1 MNRFITDPENYTF
14 DDLQNY
20 DWDVIQTNITV
31 DSVKMLEWFNAIE
44 EQFADCCYSPLG
56 DMDLADPDKK
66 EFALSF
72 MPNNLVWG
80 QPLQWTLQWSY
91 DRPGKLPFLQLADP
105 AQFPEIS
112 DPDFQKKFNKN
123 LPKYLFG
130 MYETYYNTFG
140 PDCFEVTRLVKM
152 NQDVGLR
159 THVDIQNP
167 EFLIRMHL
175 QIQIDENA
183 WWKFGDNM
191 ERKYTFEPGKVYL
204 YNTAVKHAARNESS
218 IPWIMLH
225 NNPNSSSINKLLKT
239 SVHIG

>member
-31 DSVKMLEWFNAIE
+31 DSVKMMEWFNTVE
-44 EQFADCCYSPLG
+44 DQFADCCYSPLG
-56 DMDLADPDKK
+56 DMDLTDPGKK

-72 MPNNLVWG
+72 IPNNLVWG
-80 QPLQWTLQWSY
+80 LPLQWTLQWSY

-105 AQFPEIS
+105 AQFPEIT
-112 DPDFQKKFNKN
+112 DPEFQKKFNKN

-130 MYETYYNTFG
+130 MYETYYNIVG
-140 PDCFEVTRLVKM
+140 PECFEVTRLVKM

-159 THVDIQNP
+159 PHVDIQNP

-175 QIQIDENA
+175 QIQIDDNA
-183 WWKFGDNM
+183 WWAFGEDM
-191 ERKYTFEPGKVYL
+191 DRKYTFEQGRVYL
-204 YNTAVKHAARNESS
+204 YNTAVKHSARNESTQ
-218 IPWIMLH
+218 PWIMLH
-225 NNPNSSSINKLLKT
+225 NNPTASSLNNLLKT
-239 SVHIG
+239 SMHIG